1 MIAAGGT
8 LPTQRIQNLLGL
20 CRYVPSGCFR
30 SAQAVSPIEGPPGLW
45 DRPDIDRN
53 ATKAKIPF
61 YGSYTET
68 DPVAIASLGV
78 EKFRK
83 GQAKALHF
91 RAEADEPER
100 FDVIIVDTSGRH
112 KQESELFEEM
122 VAISGAVRPVSPR
135 S

>member
-1 MIAAGGT
+1 MSC
-8 LPTQRIQNLLGL
+8 LR
-20 CRYVPSGCFR
+20 RYLSSGSVR
-30 SAQAVSPIEGPPGLW
+30 SAQTVSFLLSKGNFKLTI
-45 DRPDIDRN
+45 RN

-83 GQAKALHF
+83 GVLPRSWQCPSLP
-91 RAEADEPER
+91 EER

-122 VAISGAVRPVSPR
+122 VAISGAVKPVR
-135 S
+135 

>member
-1 MIAAGGT
+1 MSC
-8 LPTQRIQNLLGL
+8 LR
-20 CRYVPSGCFR
+20 RYIPCGCFR
-30 SAQAVSPIEGPPGLW
+30 PVETVSYRVVMLFMRSGSLPVL
-45 DRPDIDRN
+45 RN

-68 DPVAIASLGV
+68 DPVAIAAMGV

-83 GQAKALHF
+83 GELAFLTSGSF
-91 RAEADEPER
+91 SSLITSER

-122 VAISGAVRPVSPR
+122 VAISSAVSPVSLTALA
-135 S
+135 

>member
-1 MIAAGGT
+1 MT
-8 LPTQRIQNLLGL
+8 SWL
-20 CRYVPSGCFR
+20 
-30 SAQAVSPIEGPPGLW
+30 IE
-45 DRPDIDRN
+45 RN

-83 GQAKALHF
+83 GQTYSDSSW
-91 RAEADEPER
+91 RYADMTER

-122 VAISGAVRPVSPR
+122 VAISGAVKPVSYLNSRQR
-135 S
+135 SS